1 MGATVEIMNKRTHII
16 LDVVSMVLFMLGT
29 TIWARVARAYLC
41 IIILPFL
48 FIRYCR
54 RIFRWILFW
63 IDSRKEDTQTVI
75 TKGYVFRGRYRIYE
89 LDITKK
95 IYYSVIQFNDP
106 RLKGEYIDLSDE
118 RHRQGDTLEIVFYRR
133 SRVIK
138 HITKLED

>member
-1 MGATVEIMNKRTHII
+1 MSKIKHII
-16 LDVVSMVLFMLGT
+16 LDVVSMWIFLFMGILLAIFVT
-29 TIWARVARAYLC
+29 PLAWIFDIFFAIDFWKRTSIWV
-41 IIILPFL
+41 
-48 FIRYCR
+48 
-54 RIFRWILFW
+54 LFW

-118 RHRQGDTLEIVFYRR
+118 RHRQGDTLEVVFYRR